1 MSAVDKIKISIIIPV
16 YNAEIYLKQC
26 LDSVICQTFK
36 DFECICI
43 NDGSTDNS
51 LSILQEYA
59 NKDKRFKL
67 INKKNE
73 GVSVARNT
81 GIQNAAGKYIVFI
94 DSDDWISEDYVE
106 TLYNSIEKYNCDMVS
121 ANFYIYDDK
130 TGQLKTDKNPK
141 DLYKACFNT
150 SEKKQYFLFL
160 NNNYIWIR
168 IYRKDFL
175 KANNIY
181 FKLNKLED
189 SLFLWQAVI
198 FSDNFMFVDKNIYYY
213 RVNRTGSLTTTDYT
227 GAYIEGLREIK
238 NFLINENL
246 YTHYKQP
253 FFLFA
258 MSGIANSFES
268 SKLPYKQLKDIF
280 IKLKYEFL
288 NDRDMKFYK
297 GQSFLLSARMYLLY
311 FCLKYNIN
319 YVRIIKIFKFLRF
332 GKFLRKIYNLRKLS
346 K

>member
-1 MSAVDKIKISIIIPV
+1 MDVSVIIPV
-16 YNAEIYLKQC
+16 YNAEPYLKQC
-26 LDSVICQTFK
+26 LDSVLAQTFK
-36 DFECICI
+36 NIEIIII
-43 NDGSTDNS
+43 NDCSNDKSFQIIEEYRKTDSRIISIS
-51 LSILQEYA
+51 L
-59 NKDKRFKL
+59 
-67 INKKNE
+67 KKTAGPGNARNE
-73 GVSVARNT
+73 G
-81 GIQNAAGKYIVFI
+81 IKAANGKYIVFI

-130 TGQLKTDKNPK
+130 TGQMKTDKNPK

-150 SEKKQYFLFL
+150 SEKKQYFLLL

-213 RVNRTGSLTTTDYT
+213 RVNRTGSLTTTDYA

-246 YTHYKQP
+246 YAHYKQP

-258 MSGIANSFES
+258 MSGIANSFEN
-268 SKLPYKQLKDIF
+268 SKLPYKQLKDFF
-280 IKLKYEFL
+280 IKLKSEFL
-288 NDRDMKFYK
+288 NDKDLQFHK
-297 GQSFLLSARMYLLY
+297 GQCFLLSARLFLLY

-319 YVRIIKIFKFLRF
+319 YARIIKICKVFRF
-332 GKFLRKIYNLRKLS
+332 GKLLRKIYNLRTLFKI
-346 K
+346 KW

>member
-1 MSAVDKIKISIIIPV
+1 
-16 YNAEIYLKQC
+16 
-26 LDSVICQTFK
+26 
-36 DFECICI
+36 
-43 NDGSTDNS
+43 
-51 LSILQEYA
+51 
-59 NKDKRFKL
+59 
-67 INKKNE
+67 
-73 GVSVARNT
+73 
-81 GIQNAAGKYIVFI
+81 
-94 DSDDWISEDYVE
+94 
-106 TLYNSIEKYNCDMVS
+106 
-121 ANFYIYDDK
+121 
-130 TGQLKTDKNPK
+130 
-141 DLYKACFNT
+141 
-150 SEKKQYFLFL
+150 
-160 NNNYIWIR
+160 
-168 IYRKDFL
+168 
-175 KANNIY
+175 
-181 FKLNKLED
+181 LED

-213 RVNRTGSLTTTDYT
+213 RVNRTGSLTTTDY
-227 GAYIEGLREIK
+227 AESYIEGLREIK

-246 YTHYKQP
+246 YAHYKQP

-319 YVRIIKIFKFLRF
+319 YVRIIKIFKVFRF
-332 GKFLRKIYNLRKLS
+332 GKLLKKIYNLRMFFKI